1 MNNRVMIVWSLGIM
15 GLFQQFPLHA
25 QYVGSLTAG
34 LAVQT
39 GHENIATEID
49 LYDQQQTEAFLV
61 NGRLAQWLGFL
72 SRQPQEQR
80 QMLKQLSQ
88 KFAVAHVIVY
98 NRSPKTIYVKANNYL
113 RGFEGAEITAQTVSK
128 AYPATAIFLTVSAVA
143 TMLLTA
149 RALHQWYSSPR
160 GVIAGSWH
168 QISTLWTALGNVV
181 QSPNMA
187 QAQALGSDLL
197 AKLMI
202 LSPLIMAW
210 LTYNISA
217 INDVTHLISNP
228 SSIRKESYEGQER
241 SVTPVNEHF
250 EIKPGEQ
257 LEEWIFID
265 KSKGVVT
272 PAVLASLKLMWTFE
286 PPAVPAPVVAA

>member
-1 MNNRVMIVWSLGIM
+1 MIMWSLGIM

-80 QMLKQLSQ
+80 QLFNQLSQ

-113 RGFEGAEITAQTVSK
+113 RGFEGAEITAQMVSK
-128 AYPATAIFLTVSAVA
+128 AYPATGTILTVSAVVA
-143 TMLLTA
+143 MLLTA
-149 RALHQWYSSPR
+149 RALHQWYTLPR
-160 GVIAGSWH
+160 SIAAESWL
-168 QISTLWTALGNVV
+168 QLSTLWTAFGNVV
-181 QSPNMA
+181 QSPKMV
-187 QAQALGSDLL
+187 QVQALGSDLL
-197 AKLMI
+197 AKLMV

-210 LTYNISA
+210 LTYKISA
-217 INDVTHLISNP
+217 INDVTNLISNP
-228 SSIRKESYEGQER
+228 SSIRKESYEDQER
-241 SVTPVNEHF
+241 SVTSVNGHF

-272 PAVLASLKLMWTFE
+272 PAVLASLKLIWTFE
-286 PPAVPAPVVAA
+286 PPAAPAPVVAA